1 VTISGVGVRDSRQ
14 AQTVNLAPGPHTLAT
29 PAGQVLP
36 FVVTEDYRVRYDSAP
51 DGPLTGYD
59 SSTLTVRGHEIAFD
73 VSDVDY
79 YNMAITGTGF
89 PAPQPVRHLRLLPGR
104 HDVVT
109 ANGNSLPFTVTTTG
123 GVAFPADPH
132 GLLTWDSRVLAV
144 HGMPVTLDATGVDY
158 YNLTVSGAGWPAPQA
173 VRTFRLLPGTH
184 SVVTANANSVPFTVT
199 TEGTVT
205 YAAGPGSLFTR
216 TDDGKTLR
224 VHGFRVTLDATD
236 VDYDNTT
243 VSGTGWRTPQA
254 VRELRLL
261 PGAHRVVAH
270 DGLSVPFTVTAAGF
284 VRSDSPLLTG
294 TGTVLAVHGLPVTLD
309 VADLGYAN
317 ASIEGVAF
325 GTPRPARTLRIFPG
339 THRVVA
345 GGGPTVAFTVDDR
358 GFVGYDPALRG
369 LLTGEGG
376 STLAVHGFPVTV
388 DAAGSGYPQFGV
400 EGVGWWDARQPRV
413 VRLLPG
419 THYVTAPGGRRFPF
433 TVTSAGRVAYA
444 AALDS
449 VFAGRDGTTLTLRP
463 PG

>member
-1 VTISGVGVRDSRQ
+1 MRDSRQ
-14 AQTVNLAPGPHTLAT
+14 AQTLDLAPGPYTLAT

-36 FVVTEDYRVRYDSAP
+36 FRVTDDYRVRYDLPP

-59 SSTLTVRGHEIAFD
+59 SSTLTVRGYGITFD

-79 YNMAITGTGF
+79 YNTAVGGTGF
-89 PAPQPVRHLRLLPGR
+89 PVPQPVRHLNLLPGR
-104 HDVVT
+104 HNVVT
-109 ANGNSLPFTVTTTG
+109 ANGNSLPFTVTEAG
-123 GVAFPADPH
+123 EVSLLADPH
-132 GLLTWDSRVLAV
+132 HLLTWDRGVLAV
-144 HGMPVTLDATGVDY
+144 HGLPVTLDATGADY
-158 YNLTVSGAGWPAPQA
+158 YNITVSGAGWPAPQA

-184 SVVTANANSVPFTVT
+184 SVVTANGNSVPFTVT
-199 TEGTVT
+199 ADGTVT
-205 YAAGPGSLFTR
+205 YADALDGVLKLAGN
-216 TDDGKTLR
+216 GKTLQ

-236 VDYDNTT
+236 TDYTNTT

-261 PGAHRVVAH
+261 PGAHRVVAS
-270 DGLSVPFTVTAAGF
+270 DGSSVPFTVTADGL
-284 VRSDSPLLTG
+284 VRSGSPLLTA
-294 TGTVLAVHGLPVTLD
+294 TGAVLAIHGLPVTLD
-309 VADLGYAN
+309 VTDLGYAN

-325 GTPRPARTLRIFPG
+325 GTPRPARTLRVFPG
-339 THRVVA
+339 AHRVVT

-376 STLAVHGFPVTV
+376 RTLAVHGSGITF
-388 DAAGSGYPQFGV
+388 DATGSGYPQFGV
-400 EGVGWWDARQPRV
+400 EGVGWWDARQPHV

-419 THYVTAPGGRRFPF
+419 THYVTAPGGRRYPF
-433 TVTSAGRVAYA
+433 TVTSAGHVTYA
-444 AALDS
+444 TGLDS